1 MGAPDDAME
10 GLQAPF
16 VATHGTLEP
25 FEVPRVVYGTYKR
38 KKDAVIEPLRLA
50 LTAGFTAVDT
60 AFVYN
65 NEAAVGKVLADRP
78 DVMVATKL
86 WRSHYSHEAAD
97 VAARLEAH
105 EQELGRRVDLWLLHW
120 PGPGRHPKTGAPK
133 PADWSPAMR
142 ESTWQ
147 HMCRLLEAGRV
158 GSVGVSNFSV
168 AQLTG
173 LHRCSGRW
181 PAVNQIECHPLCRR
195 SALLSFCAAH
205 GVLVLVYG
213 LLGARSP
220 LLLSHPDLLFLS
232 ASLSRS
238 PARILLDWA
247 AAHRLVPVVSS
258 AQPQHLA
265 ELMAPPQP
273 LPPDAMALLDS
284 MEERHGTHVLGWTN
298 ADSDLDA
305 VDVPN
310 PAVGDKWT
318 N

>member
-78 DVMVATKL
+78 DVIVTTKL
-86 WRSHYSHEAAD
+86 WRSHY
-97 VAARLEAH
+97 
-105 EQELGRRVDLWLLHW
+105 
-120 PGPGRHPKTGAPK
+120 
-133 PADWSPAMR
+133 
-142 ESTWQ
+142 
-147 HMCRLLEAGRV
+147 
-158 GSVGVSNFSV
+158 
-168 AQLTG
+168 
-173 LHRCSGRW
+173 
-181 PAVNQIECHPLCRR
+181 
-195 SALLSFCAAH
+195 
-205 GVLVLVYG
+205 
-213 LLGARSP
+213 SP